1 MGGSPR
7 PFMPSAAKGRVS
19 RHARTLRVPMR
30 SMRKQ
35 ALPTQCTIRGAD
47 AGFVQQCGKAAGD
60 DGIRVVDHLACLTLV
75 DAEQRCA
82 CDDVCAVSR
91 CAARADAKRLPVA
104 AGQRWQQIE
113 RSEAHTSELL
123 SLMRISYAVFC

>member
-82 CDDVCAVSR
+82 CDDVCDV
-91 CAARADAKRLPVA
+91 
-104 AGQRWQQIE
+104 
-113 RSEAHTSELL
+113 RSEERRVGKECVSTCRARWSPYT
-123 SLMRISYAVFC
+123 

>member
-82 CDDVCAVSR
+82 CDDVCDVSR
-91 CAARADAKRLPVA
+91 CAARADAKRL
-104 AGQRWQQIE
+104 QIG
-113 RSEAHTSELL
+113 RDTSELQ
-123 SLMRISYAVFC
+123 SLMRISYAVFCLKKKNKKTGETE